1 MFRPEPLDIIIIVIV
16 ALLLFG
22 ANRLPET
29 ARAIGQSLREF
40 RGALTGKEENTPV
53 QAAQVTAKSEPTVS
67 TPVASTTKTIAKS
80 EPAVSAPATP
90 TSGNSGAETLPS
102 SKS

>member
-40 RGALTGKEENTPV
+40 RSALTGKEESTPV
-53 QAAQVTAKSEPTVS
+53 QTAPKPPAKTETAPTE
-67 TPVASTTKTIAKS
+67 PVAQSSSTVETR
-80 EPAVSAPATP
+80 EPSQ
-90 TSGNSGAETLPS
+90 SNQ
-102 SKS
+102 